1 MDYLNR
7 ARDMYSQHTS
17 DNGGITYSKQSEFP
31 MLRLFAAGNQPPERY
46 KQFFSKFS
54 DEDRKGFRNV
64 LFDVLSP
71 ANKIVSRIL
80 GHLDKFGGVV
90 QIDAVDSSSV
100 AEEEERAIMS
110 WVKKTFNQELYDAY
124 QMAGIEP
131 PKELFIPENQDEVKI
146 YKEMGGFK
154 SAHAKNLETLLIHTD
169 DVSDFN
175 VIKSLW
181 NYDLISIGVIGCYD
195 YIDPED
201 GKIKTKYIDP
211 YEAGVQYSKYQNFK
225 DATWAFHTELMSES
239 ELLLYPEVKK
249 EDLVRPVFPDKQ
261 YSRYEYLPRDK
272 FAVMHFEFIDMK
284 GRVRTRYKGSWIIGT
299 NRVFDCGED
308 YTITR
313 KTKGHVLLR
322 HHFYKLETKSIIEQ
336 IYPILDQYEII
347 FNQWQNFMGSVIK
360 AGYAID
366 IDSINAVQV
375 GKDKISA
382 LKVLKR
388 FFDTGVLFFSTKN
401 SFGQR
406 DTNRIPITQLPGN
419 YGQQMAEI
427 SAAFA
432 QANQL
437 IEQVTGFS
445 PVMFGAAGAAS
456 TAVGVNEASLAG
468 ASDSLSNM
476 VKALNQLRLDSADN
490 VSRMIVIQIK
500 AGTQAYDD
508 IIGKEDVIKIK
519 KAAESHCKYG
529 LKMTLL
535 PNQLERQALLEA
547 AQTEMRN
554 NRDGKPGLEYP
565 DYIRIVNDLSTGK
578 SLKEIEFYFNK
589 AIEKRRREY
598 AQETQ
603 SNIAYQANEQ
613 AKAQQQALL
622 LEAQMIKLKGIEER
636 KTKLLE
642 LIPVLAKEGKETAQ
656 ILAEL
661 EMIKQSY
668 ENTDQ
673 QGGVAPDNR
682 PQQG

>member
-1 MDYLNR
+1 MDYLSK
-7 ARDMYSQHTS
+7 AKDIYTQHTS
-17 DNGGITYSKQSEFP
+17 DNGGITYSEQSDYP
-31 MLRLFAAGNQPPERY
+31 MFRLFAKGDQPVDRY

-80 GHLDKFGGVV
+80 GHLDKFGGQI
-90 QIDAVDSSSV
+90 QIDTIDPSSI

-110 WVKKTFNQELYDAY
+110 WVKKVFNQELYDAY
-124 QMAGIEP
+124 KMAGIDP
-131 PKELFIPENQDEVKI
+131 PQDQFIPENQDEVKI

-154 SAHAKNLETLLIHTD
+154 AAHAKNLETLLVHTD
-169 DVSDFN
+169 DISSYN
-175 VIKSLW
+175 VNKSLW
-181 NYDLISIGVIGCYD
+181 NRDLISIGVIGCYD
-195 YIDPED
+195 YLDPED
-201 GKIKTKYIDP
+201 GKIKTKYVDP
-211 YEAGVQYSKYQNFK
+211 YEAGVQYSRYQNFK
-225 DATWAFHTELMSES
+225 DATWAFHTELMAES

-249 EDLVRPVFPDKQ
+249 DDLIRPVYPDKT
-261 YSRYEYLPRDK
+261 YSRYNYLPRDK

-284 GRVRTRYKGSWIIGT
+284 GKIRTRYKGSWIIGT
-299 NRVFDCGED
+299 DRVFDCGED
-308 YTITR
+308 YDIVR
-313 KTKGHVLLR
+313 KTKGTVLLR
-322 HHFYKLETKSIIEQ
+322 HHFYKLETKSIIAQ
-336 IYPILDQYEII
+336 IYPVLDQYEII

-375 GKDKISA
+375 GKDKISS

-388 FFDTGVLFFSTKN
+388 FFDTGILFFSTKN
-401 SFGQR
+401 AFGQR
-406 DTNRIPITQLPGN
+406 ENRIPITNLPGN

-476 VKALNQLRLDSADN
+476 VKALNQLRLDTAEN
-490 VSRMIVIQIK
+490 VARMIVIQIK
-500 AGTQAYDD
+500 SGSNSYDD

-535 PNQLERQALLEA
+535 PNQLERQALMEA
-547 AQTEMRN
+547 AQTELRN
-554 NRDGKPGLEYP
+554 NRDGKPGLTYP
-565 DYIRIVNDLSTGK
+565 DYINIINSLSSGK
-578 SLKEIEFYFNK
+578 PLKEIEFYFNK
-589 AIEKRRREY
+589 ALEKRKREY
-598 AQETQ
+598 DITTQ
-603 SNIAYQANEQ
+603 NNIAYQANEQ
-613 AKAQQQALL
+613 AKAQQQAIF
-622 LEAQMIKLKGIEER
+622 LESQMIKIKGIEER

-656 ILAEL
+656 ILTEL

-673 QGGVAPDNR
+673 QGGVVPDNR